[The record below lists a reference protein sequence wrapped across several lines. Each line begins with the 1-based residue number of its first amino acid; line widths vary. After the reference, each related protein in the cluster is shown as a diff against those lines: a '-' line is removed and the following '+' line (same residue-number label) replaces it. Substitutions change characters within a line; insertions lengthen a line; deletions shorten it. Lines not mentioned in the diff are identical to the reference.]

1 MILMLLILVKF
12 FYFYS
17 KVNVQKNYIYTVIF
31 STLSV
36 SIFTIGLKLLSIRT
50 GFEWWA
56 IVYYT
61 ISIVMLIDVVYY
73 KHFNQLTTINL
84 IKQIKHLSTV
94 GDSLAVL
101 LDWSMLTL
109 VLDLV
114 IIPFLPEKIIRFI
127 ISGIDI
133 KVIFLVF
140 LIFILELLY
149 FNKSMQVVKQDL
161 VLYHGI
167 DILDSIGIEAAQI
180 KKEVDEKELKNYIYK
195 TDKKDKLYGVAK
207 GTNLIVIQ
215 VEALQNF
222 LFQKKYRGVEVVPN
236 LKKFAEDKNSF
247 YFDNMFQ
254 IIGRGNT
261 SDAEFATL
269 TSLYPPR
276 KAPVYMDF
284 PDRDYYSLPKAFKDI
299 GYTTMIF
306 HGNEKHY
313 YNRNEMYPRLGF
325 DKFFGKED
333 FKFDE
338 ENKIGFGINDEDFLS
353 QTFDYIIEEEQKG
366 PVCAFIITLSSH
378 TPFNLPDKFNSKIAG
393 NEATDTMVGRYLN
406 AINYADKALGMF
418 FEKMEASGLM
428 DRSTV
433 VLYGDHFAISAAN
446 TVDASDMANL
456 LDYVYGYSYDDMM
469 NIPLVIRNKNFE
481 HKVFQNTCSQM
492 DILPT
497 LLNLYGIHKSKG
509 VGFGSDIINRPK
521 NICMPSG
528 YLEEGS
534 FFTNDAFVQM
544 DRSGDVKDASA
555 FKKFTHI
562 PIDANKYEETKEKIL
577 HEEKLSKYAI
587 LFNKITSERI
597 GL

>member
-17 KVNVQKNYIYTVIF
+17 KVNVQKNYTYTVIF

-36 SIFTIGLKLLSIRT
+36 SIFALGLKLLSIRT
-50 GFEWWA
+50 GVEWWM
-56 IVYYT
+56 VMYYT
-61 ISIVMLIDVVYY
+61 LSIVMLIDVVYY

-84 IKQIKHLSTV
+84 LKQIKHLSTV

-101 LDWSMLTL
+101 FDWSMLVL
-109 VLDLV
+109 VLDLI
-114 IIPFLPEKIIRFI
+114 IIPFLPEKAIRFI
-127 ISGIDI
+127 IGGASFR
-133 KVIFLVF
+133 VVF
-140 LIFILELLY
+140 LIFIIFILELLY
-149 FNKSMQVVKQDL
+149 FNKSKQVVKQDL

-167 DILDSIGIEAAQI
+167 DILDTIGGEASQL
-180 KKEVDEKELKNYIYK
+180 KKEVDENELKNYIYK
-195 TDKKDKLYGVAK
+195 TDKQDKLYGAAK

-222 LFQKKYRGVEVVPN
+222 LFQKDYRGVNVVPN
-236 LKKFAEDKNSF
+236 LRKFAEDKNSF

-284 PDRDYYSLPKAFKDI
+284 PDREYYSLPKAFKDL

-313 YNRNEMYPRLGF
+313 YNRNEMYPNLGF

-333 FKFDE
+333 FKFDA

-353 QTFDYIIEEEQKG
+353 QTFDYIIEEEKNG
-366 PVCAFIITLSSH
+366 PVCSFIITLSSH

-393 NEATDTMVGRYLN
+393 DEAEGTMAGRYLN
-406 AINYADKALGMF
+406 SINYADKALGMF
-418 FEKMEASGLM
+418 FEKMEKSGLM
-428 DRSTV
+428 ERSTV

-446 TVDASDMANL
+446 TVDASDMAEL
-456 LDYVYGYSYDDMM
+456 MDYVYGYSYDDMM

-481 HKVFQNTCSQM
+481 HQVFQNTCSQI

-497 LLNLYGIHKSKG
+497 LLNLYGIPKSNG
-509 VGFGSDIINRPK
+509 VIFGSDLINRSK
-521 NICMPSG
+521 NNCMPSG

-534 FFTNDAFVQM
+534 FITNDAFIQM
-544 DRSGDVKDASA
+544 DRSGDIKDAIA
-555 FKKFTHI
+555 FKKFTHV
-562 PIDANKYEETKEKIL
+562 PIDANQYKDELHKLL

-587 LFNKITSERI
+587 LFNKITNDRI
-597 GL
+597 GS